1 MKKILLIASIALSTC
16 IISCG
21 NQNNTPSLK
30 NSSSDNTSN
39 EIHTS
44 TSSASTPDSAA
55 GGQRGSSVYRGDTT
69 KMSN

>member
-1 MKKILLIASIALSTC
+1 MKKILLIASIVLSTG

-21 NQNNTPSLK
+21 NKNNTSESD
-30 NSSSDNTSN
+30 SSSDNTST
-39 EIHTS
+39 EIHTDS
-44 TSSASTPDSAA
+44 SSASTPDSAA